1 MARFV
6 PICGPFSADTV
17 YCDGDLKARDV
28 AVTLPEVA
36 AVTYEIQAMGAMT
49 MPDWSRIEH
58 METAITRIG
67 VDKGLAAMS
76 KPGKRELEFRGVQP
90 VTDASGNT
98 KNVGVKAFITGHSNK
113 IPGIGVTV
121 GDPSESELTYAT
133 TRYQLFVDGE
143 EMWCIDRLT
152 GICRIAGVEY
162 ANLDSM
168 L

>member
-6 PICGPFSADTV
+6 PIYGPFSADTV

-36 AVTYEIQAMGAMT
+36 AVTYEIQAMGTMT
-49 MPDWSRIEH
+49 KPDWSRIEH

-76 KPGKRELEFRGVQP
+76 KPGRRELEFRGVQQ
-90 VTDASGNT
+90 VTDANGNT
-98 KNVGVKAFITGHSNK
+98 KNAGVKAFITGESTK
-113 IPGIGVTV
+113 IPGIGVAV
-121 GDPSESELTYAT
+121 GDPSENELNYST

-143 EMWCIDRLT
+143 EMWCIDRLA
-152 GICRIAGVEY
+152 GICRIDGVDY
-162 ANLDSM
+162 ANMDAYL
-168 L
+168 